1 MHDFVHLHVHTE
13 YSLLDGAC
21 RIKELCRR
29 AAEYGMSSLAITD
42 HGVMYGTVDFYE
54 ACIDAGIKPIIGCE
68 VYTASR
74 TRFDKDPML
83 DSEYG
88 HLILL
93 AENDEGYHNLI
104 KIVSA
109 SFTEGF
115 YYKPR
120 TDRELLKKY
129 SKGIIA
135 CSACLKG
142 DVPQLIL
149 AGDYE
154 GAKKCALEFAG
165 IFGKDNYFLELQ
177 SNGLPEQLTVNS
189 ALLRISKETG
199 IGLVA
204 TNDVHY
210 IDPSDARTQD
220 VLMCIQT
227 GKKISDENRM
237 KFSTNTVY
245 LRSKEEMNELFR
257 NVPEALDNTCRIAE
271 RCNVKLH
278 FGRPVLP
285 VFDIP
290 GGLSAEEYL
299 RKLSFEGASERYG
312 AKLPEA
318 VKERLEYELGI
329 ISRMGYCEYYLIVWD
344 FIRFAK
350 ENGIKV
356 GPGRGSGAGSIAAYC
371 LKITNID
378 PLKFNLAF
386 ERFLNPERI
395 SMPDFDVDF
404 SDEHRKDVI
413 DYVIRKYGSDRVA
426 QIVTFGTLAAR
437 AAIRDVGRVLDVPY
451 AKVDAAAKLIP
462 FSAGPARLSI
472 PQAIGSNP
480 ELKQL
485 YDSDAQ
491 IKEMLDTAA
500 KIEGAP
506 RNCSTHAAGVVLTE
520 KPVTDYVPVHK
531 SGDIVAT
538 QFPMAVLEKIGL
550 LKIDFLGLRTLSVIQ
565 DAQQMVL
572 DNYGVNID
580 FDDMSHDDP
589 KVFSIIKSGRT
600 SGIFQLESRG
610 MTRFLT
616 ELKPDSL
623 EDIIAGIALYRPGP
637 MDQIPR
643 YIENKKDPS
652 KITYE
657 TPELEPIL
665 NVTYG
670 CIVYQEQVMQIFR
683 DLAGYTMGASDLV
696 RRAMAKKKHDVMEKE
711 RGRFIDGAKQR
722 GISES
727 AAVAIF
733 DRMPTLPVTPS
744 IKHTPRA
751 MPLSRTKQRFL
762 KRIIPLNLWPVL

>member
-68 VYTASR
+68 VYTAAR

-199 IGLVA
+199 IGMVA

-227 GKKISDENRM
+227 GKKIADENRM

-245 LRSKEEMNELFR
+245 LRSKEEMNELF
-257 NVPEALDNTCRIAE
+257 EQ
-271 RCNVKLH
+271 
-278 FGRPVLP
+278 
-285 VFDIP
+285 IP
-290 GGLSAEEYL
+290 IG
-299 RKLSFEGASERYG
+299 
-312 AKLPEA
+312 
-318 VKERLEYELGI
+318 
-329 ISRMGYCEYYLIVWD
+329 
-344 FIRFAK
+344 
-350 ENGIKV
+350 
-356 GPGRGSGAGSIAAYC
+356 
-371 LKITNID
+371 
-378 PLKFNLAF
+378 
-386 ERFLNPERI
+386 
-395 SMPDFDVDF
+395 
-404 SDEHRKDVI
+404 
-413 DYVIRKYGSDRVA
+413 
-426 QIVTFGTLAAR
+426 R
-437 AAIRDVGRVLDVPY
+437 AASPIEI
-451 AKVDAAAKLIP
+451 AK
-462 FSAGPARLSI
+462 
-472 PQAIGSNP
+472 
-480 ELKQL
+480 
-485 YDSDAQ
+485 
-491 IKEMLDTAA
+491 
-500 KIEGAP
+500 
-506 RNCSTHAAGVVLTE
+506 
-520 KPVTDYVPVHK
+520 
-531 SGDIVAT
+531 
-538 QFPMAVLEKIGL
+538 
-550 LKIDFLGLRTLSVIQ
+550 
-565 DAQQMVL
+565 
-572 DNYGVNID
+572 
-580 FDDMSHDDP
+580 
-589 KVFSIIKSGRT
+589 
-600 SGIFQLESRG
+600 
-610 MTRFLT
+610 
-616 ELKPDSL
+616 
-623 EDIIAGIALYRPGP
+623 
-637 MDQIPR
+637 
-643 YIENKKDPS
+643 
-652 KITYE
+652 
-657 TPELEPIL
+657 
-665 NVTYG
+665 
-670 CIVYQEQVMQIFR
+670 CIVKVSEMPSYITGQIIT
-683 DLAGYTMGASDLV
+683 A
-696 RRAMAKKKHDVMEKE
+696 
-711 RGRFIDGAKQR
+711 DG
-722 GISES
+722 GW
-727 AAVAIF
+727 
-733 DRMPTLPVTPS
+733 T
-744 IKHTPRA
+744 
-751 MPLSRTKQRFL
+751 
-762 KRIIPLNLWPVL
+762 